1 MQSSGSFSRKAFLNV
16 YVFITDLQDCE
27 VCEHTLAS
35 LALQLRD
42 STCVPLSRADNSKQE
57 EAVAKS
63 PLYVLSSMLVT
74 PRFYEVLLFLFL
86 KCAGEG
92 YQAIKM
98 FASTMICSAR
108 CIFSCKQLP
117 GKKKGTV
124 LNSKKATNGSVP
136 AHTL

>member
-1 MQSSGSFSRKAFLNV
+1 MFMSV

-27 VCEHTLAS
+27 VCEHTLSS

-42 STCVPLSRADNSKQE
+42 RTCVPLSKTDNSKGE
-57 EAVAKS
+57 EAAAKS
-63 PLYVLSSMLVT
+63 PLYVLSSVLVT
-74 PRFYEVLLFLFL
+74 SKFYEDLLFLFL
-86 KCAGEG
+86 KGAREG

-117 GKKKGTV
+117 GKKGHS
-124 LNSKKATNGSVP
+124 LE
-136 AHTL
+136 